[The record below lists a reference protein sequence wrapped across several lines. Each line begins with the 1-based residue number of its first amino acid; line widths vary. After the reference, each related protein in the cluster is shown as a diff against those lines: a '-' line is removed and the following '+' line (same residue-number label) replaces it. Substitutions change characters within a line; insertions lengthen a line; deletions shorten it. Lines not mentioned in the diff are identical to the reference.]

1 MLLVSKSVIVLSFLI
16 EKLRLQNVSILI
28 YIRFIK
34 QASCTGYTCDSTAV
48 LKTVNRLDVLPLI
61 TIENKKWLILTDR
74 FQSTAQDPNRIF
86 NNNTVILT

>member
-28 YIRFIK
+28 YIRFMK
-34 QASCTGYTCDSTAV
+34 QASWTGYACGSTAV

-74 FQSTAQDPNRIF
+74 FQSTVQDPNRIF